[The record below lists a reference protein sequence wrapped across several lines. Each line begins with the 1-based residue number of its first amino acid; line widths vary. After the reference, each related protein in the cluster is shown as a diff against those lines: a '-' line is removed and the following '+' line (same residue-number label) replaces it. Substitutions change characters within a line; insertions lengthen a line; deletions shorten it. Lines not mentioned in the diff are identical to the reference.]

1 VGRSEWGVE
10 VVMTKSRLEKWKRMI
25 RNARKKTVTTMNPDS
40 IAHEQ
45 LCSLDMKELP
55 TSVASADALVASF

>member
-1 VGRSEWGVE
+1 
-10 VVMTKSRLEKWKRMI
+10 MTKSRLEKWKRMI